1 MHILLIWK
9 TDKVFALVYV
19 YILNMRIGLPLVIPN
34 NEMTFSSFQ
43 NIFSSGRA
51 EIYYW
56 IVLQFFPT

>member
-19 YILNMRIGLPLVIPN
+19 YTVNMMVCVLLVIPN

-43 NIFSSGRA
+43 NTF
-51 EIYYW
+51 
-56 IVLQFFPT
+56 LFFPVGQNDISD